1 MKLIH
6 ILRCPKTGNKLL
18 FSSGGS
24 VVRVEHTDVEYPVI
38 DGIID
43 FCTGAEDRVTIA
55 YDKVARRYDAILA
68 RPNVP
73 RRICNGLVWGVGD
86 DRSYIET
93 VLSYLPSDF
102 DGILLDVPVGTGVFT
117 SPIYTKYPKAT
128 IIGIDL
134 SMSMLRKARECF
146 ERDGLRN
153 VYLLR
158 ADVTNLPLIN
168 DAVDLVL
175 SMNGWHAFTDK
186 QRAIAEIRRILRKRG
201 TLVACGYIKG
211 VRKITDWFIKHFGAR
226 KGFFNPPFFEQDEIA
241 SKFKGFRIIRQANL
255 KSIAYFEAINE
266 AQHRGHIELE

>member
-1 MKLIH
+1 MKLLD
-6 ILRCPKTGNKLL
+6 ILRCPRTGNRLQ
-18 FSSGGS
+18 FEDGS
-24 VVRVEHTDVEYPVI
+24 MVVHVEHSDVNYPVI
-38 DGIID
+38 DGILD
-43 FCTGAEDRVTIA
+43 FYPVSEDKVSRA
-55 YDKVARRYDAILA
+55 YDKIAHRYDMLLS
-68 RPNVP
+68 RPSIP
-73 RRICNGLVWGVGD
+73 RRIINALVWGMGD
-86 DRSYIET
+86 DSTYLKT

-153 VYLLR
+153 VFLLR
-158 ADVTNLPLIN
+158 ADVANLPLRN

-186 QRAIAEIRRILRKRG
+186 QHAIAEIRRVLRKRG
-201 TLVACGYIKG
+201 TLIACGYVKC

-226 KGFFNPPFFEQDEIA
+226 KGFFNPPFFELDDIA
-241 SKFKGFRIIRQANL
+241 SKFKGFTIIRQASV
-255 KSIAYFEAINE
+255 KSIAYFEAIKE
-266 AQHRGHIELE
+266 D

>member
-1 MKLIH
+1 MELTE
-6 ILRCPKTGNKLL
+6 ILKCPKTGNKLL
-18 FSSGGS
+18 FDNDDS
-24 VVRVEHTDVEYPVI
+24 VVRVEHSDVTYPVV

-43 FCTGAEDRVTIA
+43 FCPQTSDEISAV
-55 YDKVARRYDAILA
+55 YDKIARRYDAILA

-73 RRICNGLVWGVGD
+73 RRICNALVWGVGD
-86 DRSYIET
+86 DRSYLET

-146 ERDGLRN
+146 KRDGLRN
-153 VYLLR
+153 VVLLK
-158 ADVTNLPLIN
+158 ADVTNLPLRN
-168 DAVDLVL
+168 DVVDLVL

-186 QRAIAEIRRILRKRG
+186 QRAIAERGRVLRTQG
-201 TLVACGYIKG
+201 TLVACGYVKG

-226 KGFFNPPFFEQDEIA
+226 KGFFNPPFFELDDVPSQ
-241 SKFKGFRIIRQANL
+241 FKGFTVIRQANV
-255 KSIAYFEAINE
+255 KSFVYFEAMRE
-266 AQHRGHIELE
+266 E

>member
-1 MKLIH
+1 MKPVD
-6 ILRCPKTGNKLL
+6 ILRCPQTGNKLR
-18 FSSGGS
+18 FDDGDKIVHVANSN
-24 VVRVEHTDVEYPVI
+24 VEYSVI

-43 FCTGAEDRVTIA
+43 FCPGAVDKVSTA
-55 YDKVARRYDAILA
+55 YDKVADRYDMLLS
-68 RPNVP
+68 RPSVP
-73 RRICNGLVWGVGD
+73 RRIINALVWGMGD
-86 DRSYIET
+86 DSTYLET

-134 SMSMLRKARECF
+134 SMSMLCNARECF

-153 VYLLR
+153 VFLLR
-158 ADVTNLPLIN
+158 ADVTNLPLRN
-168 DAVDLVL
+168 DAVDFVL

-186 QRAIAEIRRILRKRG
+186 QRAIAEIRRVLCKRG
-201 TLVACGYIKG
+201 TLVACGYVKS

-226 KGFFNPPFFEQDEIA
+226 KGFFNPPFFELNDIA
-241 SKFKGFRIIRQANL
+241 SQFKGFTIVRQADI

-266 AQHRGHIELE
+266 GG